1 MSVLLGGGVG
11 ARGGGRGAPG
21 EELKLIAP
29 LGQGGAPEGASETEG
44 IVKTEPGGSTQF

>member
-1 MSVLLGGGVG
+1 MSLLLGGGAR

-29 LGQGGAPEGASETEG
+29 SGQGGAPEGASETEG
-44 IVKTEPGGSTQF
+44 VVKTEPGGASQF